1 MLQLLLLRIRLSVY
15 SAWELIKSFWRYYR
29 RSWIFFQTD
38 VALWAVYASR
48 SPYKI
53 SKEFLT
59 TFGAPNLYGYGE
71 TPLTTMELIAK
82 ECGLGRQDR
91 VVELGSGTGRPCFW
105 LAHFVGCDTTG
116 IEFIPEFVSN
126 AREIKNRFS
135 IDNVHFI
142 LADMRRAELSTA
154 TVIYLYGTA
163 MSGEEI
169 AALTHT
175 LQAAPRGCKLIT
187 ISWALNDFCPSPAF
201 PVTKKFCAPFPWG
214 IADVYLQI
222 KK

>member
-1 MLQLLLLRIRLSVY
+1 MLGLLLLRIRLSVY
-15 SAWELIKSFWRYYR
+15 SAWELVKSLRYYR
-29 RSWIFFQTD
+29 RSWIFFQID
-38 VALWAVYASR
+38 LALWAFYASR

-53 SKEFLT
+53 SREFLQ
-59 TFGAPNLYGYGE
+59 TFGASDLYGYGE

-82 ECGLGRQDR
+82 ECDLSNKDR

-142 LADMRRAELSTA
+142 LADMSRAELSTA
-154 TVIYLYGTA
+154 TAIYLYGTA
-163 MSGEEI
+163 MSSEEI
-169 AALTHT
+169 AELAKA
-175 LQAAPRGCKLIT
+175 LQAAPIGSKLIT
-187 ISWALNDFCPSPAF
+187 ISWPLNDFCNVPKF
-201 PVTKKFCAPFPWG
+201 PVIKKFSASFPWG

-222 KK
+222 KQ